1 MINVTND
8 FKTSTKKIK
17 QQNIKLGIVDGEITV
32 KEVHFM
38 TVKQFNALP
47 VWMLR
52 KRQEVIAKELKY
64 SFEGNLF
71 KTIMKQ
77 IEITVKNAGELKDKN
92 VNFQYG
98 IYVNNDFEF
107 IDLGDYY
114 IKDVE
119 DDKGKTELIVTG
131 YDKMI
136 HFMKTFK
143 QSELQ
148 LTYPCTMLTLVQKMC
163 EVCGVELY
171 STNFFNADLSVD
183 EDYFTAQE
191 LTYRDVLE
199 KVAES
204 TLTTIF
210 IKDNKLYLHK
220 LADNPV
226 EKLDSSYLTGL
237 TVKEK
242 FGPVNALVLGR
253 GDVEDNVEAKDDTSI
268 AQNGRC
274 EIRFDE
280 NEFVEYQREQVID
293 EMFEQIKG
301 IQYYAFEGSDVGV
314 MWLEPC
320 DLIEVENAEESTYK
334 TIYLKANITIN
345 TGISSD
351 IEAEVPEVTNTE
363 YKVTTKEE
371 KKTLKV
377 ERLAKKNEGLI
388 QDLIQETTEQGQKL
402 TEVEQTIDS
411 ITQTVSSVETKIET
425 VEDKADNAQ
434 NTADSA
440 TQKAENAQTS
450 ANNAQST
457 ANTANTNAQNAQKT
471 ADGAVTQITTTNQK
485 VSQIE
490 QTVSGITQSVSE
502 VEERVET
509 VETKADNAQS
519 SANTANQ
526 NVEEVKKQTIYEVDV
541 MYALSSSSTQAPTTG
556 WSTTAPQWE
565 NGKYMWQKTVTTYG
579 DGSKTESN
587 ATCITGAKG
596 QDGANG
602 TNGTD
607 GEKGDTGIGVKSL
620 VEQYYLSN
628 SNTTQTGGSWKET
641 QDKWTSGKYIW
652 TRNKI
657 TWTDNS
663 ITYTTPIL
671 ATGLNNANS
680 VANTANNTAN
690 TANSTANTANNT
702 ANEAKNTADATN
714 NNLTTNY
721 YTKTETN
728 SQINQKADSIT
739 SSVSKTYSTKTETAN
754 AKNEAINS
762 ANASTDKKLEDYTVT
777 KQLGTVIEQNWEHVK
792 VAWNQISDYIQM
804 MIMNGTA
811 SLAILDQSGNIMMSL
826 DKEGQNFYKS
836 GQTTPFGE
844 MGIKKVNNQ
853 NYISFSVLGKYGQTI
868 QDGMAWGI
876 TIKDD
881 NKFLPILYIKDFAV
895 GNQGSEVGSG
905 KLVLNSC
912 DIVLDNMGAGIE
924 ANNVK
929 IHGDAMPGIF
939 FTDIDTGKNLMSV
952 TPDIGNVKYATISL
966 LDSISFF
973 KNQAGSNS
981 LKIGNSSGSNYC
993 LFSDDGSAIVKEI
1006 FVSSDGS
1013 LTNAS
1018 GQFNFSSL
1026 PEYIGDPLVYGV
1038 GHKYHLEW
1046 AANKLFF
1053 YVDVTNV
1060 GTLSDKRLKTE
1071 IKDIDEDFIKA
1082 IEEIEMKQFKVAN
1095 RNGLISFGILAQDL
1109 MEIFEKYNK
1118 NPFDY
1123 EIVYETKYRTDD
1135 DTIYYSID
1143 YTQFL
1148 ILKQKAT
1155 EVKIKKLEDENK
1167 EKDKLLKDLIER
1179 VEKLEGGNNERNN

>member
-1 MINVTND
+1 MINVSND
-8 FKTSTKKIK
+8 FKTRTKKIK
-17 QQNIKLGIVDGEITV
+17 QQNIKLGIIDGELTV

-38 TVKQFNALP
+38 PVKQFNALP

-52 KRQEVIAKELKY
+52 ARKKVIAKELKY

-98 IYVNNDFEF
+98 IYVNNDFEY

-114 IKDVE
+114 IKDIE
-119 DDKGKTELIVTG
+119 DDKGKTELTVTG

-136 HFMKTFK
+136 NFMKTFK

-148 LTYPCTMLTLVQKMC
+148 LTYPCTMLTLIQKMC

-171 STNFFNADLSVD
+171 STNFFNADLQVD

-199 KVAES
+199 RVAES
-204 TLTTIF
+204 TETTIF
-210 IKDNKLYLHK
+210 IKDNKLYFHK
-220 LADNPV
+220 LADEPV

-268 AQNGRC
+268 SQNGRC

-280 NEFVEYQREQVID
+280 NEFVEYKREQVID
-293 EMFEQIKG
+293 KMFEQIKG
-301 IQYYAFEGSDVGV
+301 LEYYAFEGSDVGV

-320 DLIEVENAEESTYK
+320 DLIKVEDNEESTYK

-351 IEAEVPEVTNTE
+351 IEADIPEETNTE

-388 QDLIQETTEQGQKL
+388 QDLIEEQTETTEKIS
-402 TEVEQTIDS
+402 EVKQTVDG
-411 ITQTVSSVETKIET
+411 ITQTVSK
-425 VEDKADNAQ
+425 
-434 NTADSA
+434 
-440 TQKAENAQTS
+440 
-450 ANNAQST
+450 
-457 ANTANTNAQNAQKT
+457 
-471 ADGAVTQITTTNQK
+471 
-485 VSQIE
+485 
-490 QTVSGITQSVSE
+490 
-502 VEERVET
+502 VEEKVET
-509 VETKADNAQS
+509 VESKADTAQS
-519 SANTANQ
+519 TANTANQ
-526 NVEEVKKQTIYEVDV
+526 NVEEVKKQTIYNVDV
-541 MYALSSSSTQAPTTG
+541 MYALSTSSTQAPTSG
-556 WSTTAPQWE
+556 WQTIAPQWE

-739 SSVSKTYSTKTETAN
+739 SSVSKTYSTKTETTN

-762 ANASTDKKLEDYTVT
+762 ANASTDEKLEDYSTTEQMNSVIT
-777 KQLGTVIEQNWEHVK
+777 QTAEEINLEVSKKVGKDEVISQINQSAEKIQIQANKINILGKKVK
-792 VAWNQISDYIQM
+792 FTTEVSSTYNYTSQDLDNIRNYIMGEYELTDVQRELYDINKDGKITSSDYVLISEK
-804 MIMNGTA
+804 IDNNGNVTINGSLEIDPDSA
-811 SLAILDQSGNIMMSL
+811 SRSLILRDEAGNIA
-826 DKEGQNFYKS
+826 
-836 GQTTPFGE
+836 T
-844 MGIKKVNNQ
+844 
-853 NYISFSVLGKYGQTI
+853 SVG
-868 QDGMAWGI
+868 
-876 TIKDD
+876 
-881 NKFLPILYIKDFAV
+881 
-895 GNQGSEVGSG
+895 
-905 KLVLNSC
+905 
-912 DIVLDNMGAGIE
+912 
-924 ANNVK
+924 
-929 IHGDAMPGIF
+929 
-939 FTDIDTGKNLMSV
+939 
-952 TPDIGNVKYATISL
+952 L
-966 LDSISFF
+966 L
-973 KNQAGSNS
+973 
-981 LKIGNSSGSNYC
+981 
-993 LFSDDGSAIVKEI
+993 
-1006 FVSSDGS
+1006 
-1013 LTNAS
+1013 
-1018 GQFNFSSL
+1018 
-1026 PEYIGDPLVYGV
+1026 
-1038 GHKYHLEW
+1038 
-1046 AANKLFF
+1046 
-1053 YVDVTNV
+1053 
-1060 GTLSDKRLKTE
+1060 
-1071 IKDIDEDFIKA
+1071 
-1082 IEEIEMKQFKVAN
+1082 
-1095 RNGLISFGILAQDL
+1095 RNGNRKF
-1109 MEIFEKYNK
+1109 
-1118 NPFDY
+1118 
-1123 EIVYETKYRTDD
+1123 
-1135 DTIYYSID
+1135 
-1143 YTQFL
+1143 
-1148 ILKQKAT
+1148 
-1155 EVKIKKLEDENK
+1155 
-1167 EKDKLLKDLIER
+1167 
-1179 VEKLEGGNNERNN
+1179 

>member
-1 MINVTND
+1 MINVSND
-8 FKTSTKKIK
+8 FKTRTKKIK
-17 QQNIKLGIVDGEITV
+17 QQNIKLGIVDGEVTV

-38 TVKQFNALP
+38 TVKEFNSLP

-98 IYVNNDFEF
+98 IYVNNDFEY

-114 IKDVE
+114 IKDVD

-171 STNFFNADLSVD
+171 STNFFNADLQVD

-204 TLTTIF
+204 TETTIF

-220 LADNPV
+220 LADSTV
-226 EKLDSSYLTGL
+226 EKLDASYLTGL

-253 GDVEDNVEAKDDTSI
+253 GDVEDNVEAKDNTSI
-268 AQNGRC
+268 TQNGRC

-301 IQYYAFEGSDVGV
+301 LEYYAFEGSDVGV

-320 DLIEVENAEESTYK
+320 DLIEVEDNEESTYK

-351 IEAEVPEVTNTE
+351 IEADIPKETNTE

-377 ERLAKKNEGLI
+377 ERLAKKNEGQI
-388 QDLIQETTEQGQKL
+388 QDLIQETSEQGQKI
-402 TEVEQTIDS
+402 TEVEQTVDGITQTVSSIETKVETVEDKADS
-411 ITQTVSSVETKIET
+411 AQEVADNATKQIETTTKKLSQIEQTVDNITQTVSSVETKVET
-425 VEDKADNAQ
+425 VENKADTAQ
-434 NTADSA
+434 STAN
-440 TQKAENAQTS
+440 K
-450 ANNAQST
+450 AQST

-471 ADGAVTQITTTNQK
+471 ANNTTTQITTTNQK

-490 QTVSGITQSVSE
+490 QTVSNITQSVSE
-502 VEERVET
+502 VEEKVET
-509 VETKADNAQS
+509 VEGKADTAQ
-519 SANTANQ
+519 
-526 NVEEVKKQTIYEVDV
+526 
-541 MYALSSSSTQAPTTG
+541 
-556 WSTTAPQWE
+556 
-565 NGKYMWQKTVTTYG
+565 
-579 DGSKTESN
+579 
-587 ATCITGAKG
+587 
-596 QDGANG
+596 
-602 TNGTD
+602 
-607 GEKGDTGIGVKSL
+607 
-620 VEQYYLSN
+620 
-628 SNTTQTGGSWKET
+628 
-641 QDKWTSGKYIW
+641 
-652 TRNKI
+652 
-657 TWTDNS
+657 
-663 ITYTTPIL
+663 
-671 ATGLNNANS
+671 
-680 VANTANNTAN
+680 NTAN
-690 TANSTANTANNT
+690 TANATANQ
-702 ANEAKNTADATN
+702 AKNTANSTN
-714 NNLTTNY
+714 NNLATNY

-728 SQINQKADSIT
+728 SQIKQKADSIT
-739 SSVSKTYSTKTETAN
+739 SSVSKTYSTKTETTN

-762 ANASTDKKLEDYTVT
+762 ANANTDKKLQNYTVT
-777 KQLGTVIEQNWEHVK
+777 EQLGTVIEQNWEHVK

-811 SLAILDQSGNIMMSL
+811 SLAILDQSGKVLMSL

-844 MGIKKVNNQ
+844 MGVKTVDGK
-853 NYISFSVLGKYGQTI
+853 NYISFSVLGEYGQTI
-868 QDGMAWGI
+868 QNGMAWGI
-876 TIKDD
+876 TIKDG
-881 NKFLPILYIKDFAV
+881 NKFLPILYIKDFEV
-895 GNQGSEVGSG
+895 GNQGSEAGSG

-929 IHGDAMPGIF
+929 IHGDAMPGVF
-939 FTDIDTGKNLMSV
+939 FTDVNTGKNLMSV
-952 TPDIGNVKYATISL
+952 MPDIGSVKYATISL
-966 LDSISFF
+966 LDNISFYR
-973 KNQAGSNS
+973 NQAGSNS
-981 LKIGNSSGSNYC
+981 FKIGNGSDSDYC
-993 LFSDDGSAIVKEI
+993 LFTDDGQISAKKLFLKTISIDETGHVVGGVI
-1006 FVSSDGS
+1006 F
-1013 LTNAS
+1013 N
-1018 GQFNFSSL
+1018 SL
-1026 PEYIGDPLVYGV
+1026 PYYANQPLVYGTS
-1038 GHKYHLEW
+1038 GHTYHLSW
-1046 AANKLFF
+1046 NANTSKLNF

-1060 GTLSDKRLKTE
+1060 GSLSDKRLKSD
-1071 IKDIDEDFIKA
+1071 IKDIDDDFINA

-1095 RNGLISFGILAQDL
+1095 RNGLVSFGILAQDL

-1135 DTIYYSID
+1135 DTVYYAID

-1148 ILKQKAT
+1148 VLKQKAT
-1155 EVKIKKLEDENK
+1155 DVKLKKLEQENK
-1167 EKDKLLKDLIER
+1167 EKDKLLKELIAR
-1179 VEKLEGGNNERNN
+1179 IEKMEGGNNE

>member
-8 FKTSTKKIK
+8 FKTRTKKIK

-351 IEAEVPEVTNTE
+351 IEAEVPEATNTE

-402 TEVEQTIDS
+402 TEVEQTVDG

-804 MIMNGTA
+804 MIMDGTA

-895 GNQGSEVGSG
+895 GNQGSETGSG

-981 LKIGNSSGSNYC
+981 LKIGNNSGSNYC

-1013 LTNAS
+1013 STNAS

-1071 IKDIDEDFIKA
+1071 IKDIDEDFINA
-1082 IEEIEMKQFKVAN
+1082 IEEVEMKQFKVAN

-1135 DTIYYSID
+1135 DTVYYAID

-1148 ILKQKAT
+1148 VLKQKAT
-1155 EVKIKKLEDENK
+1155 DVKLKKLEEENK
-1167 EKDKLLKDLIER
+1167 EKDKLLQDLIAR
-1179 VEKLEGGNNERNN
+1179 VEKLEGGNK